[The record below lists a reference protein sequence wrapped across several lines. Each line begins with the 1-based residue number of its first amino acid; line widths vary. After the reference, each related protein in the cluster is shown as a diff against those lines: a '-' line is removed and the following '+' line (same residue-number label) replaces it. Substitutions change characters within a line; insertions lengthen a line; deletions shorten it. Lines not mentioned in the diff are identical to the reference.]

1 MGDKK
6 NILQQEIAIL
16 ESQLEDIQKSIR
28 ALQLSLDSTK
38 KTLQNFK
45 DIAWDRDSKKESSK
59 MYKVLEND
67 KPSTIVRSNVGD
79 VIVDREF
86 MEKEIHKHLDNPAL
100 RGMVTTEE
108 VLSFSKVAK
117 NVEAEYNA
125 EINDHTW
132 KVKANDESVLAYG
145 SREYIKDDK
154 EINRLL
160 TIHSKTDVG
169 GRMQSQADRVSSATY
184 FNDPN
189 FRGSASKTIP
199 QNTPKTT
206 SNKKI
211 FSKNPKPS
219 QETRDK
225 LKAKMREVASKGRE
239 SQHAKDKGAN
249 NERD

>member
-1 MGDKK
+1 MNDKK
-6 NILQQEIAIL
+6 NILQQEITIL
-16 ESQLEDIQKSIR
+16 ESQLEDIQKSIKD
-28 ALQLSLDSTK
+28 LQLSLDSTK
-38 KTLQNFK
+38 KTLQNLK

-117 NVEAEYNA
+117 SVEAEYNA

-132 KVKANDESVLAYG
+132 KAKANDGSILAYG

-160 TIHSKTDVG
+160 TAHSKTERG
-169 GRMQSQADRVSSATY
+169 ERTQRQADRVSSATY

-189 FRGSASKTIP
+189 FRGSAGETIP
-199 QNTPKTT
+199 QNTPQTT
-206 SNKKI
+206 NNKKI
-211 FSKNPKPS
+211 FSKNPNPT
-219 QETRDK
+219 QETRDR
-225 LKAKMREVASKGRE
+225 LQAKMREVASKAKE
-239 SQHAKDKGAN
+239 SKHTKDKGSN

>member
-38 KTLQNFK
+38 KTLQNLK

-79 VIVDREF
+79 VVVDREF
-86 MEKEIHKHLDNPAL
+86 MEKEIHKHLNDPAL

-108 VLSFSKVAK
+108 MLSFSKVAK
-117 NVEAEYNA
+117 NVEPEY
-125 EINDHTW
+125 EERQQGYTW
-132 KVKANDESVLAYG
+132 KTKANDGSVLNYG
-145 SREYIKDDK
+145 ERDYGKGH
-154 EINRLL
+154 RLL
-160 TIHSKTDVG
+160 TAHSKTERG
-169 GRMQSQADRVSSATY
+169 ERGQLRRE
-184 FNDPN
+184 FNDRDFHN
-189 FRGSASKTIP
+189 SVGETIP

-225 LKAKMREVASKGRE
+225 LKAKMREVASKAKE
-239 SQHAKDKGAN
+239 SKHTKDKGSN